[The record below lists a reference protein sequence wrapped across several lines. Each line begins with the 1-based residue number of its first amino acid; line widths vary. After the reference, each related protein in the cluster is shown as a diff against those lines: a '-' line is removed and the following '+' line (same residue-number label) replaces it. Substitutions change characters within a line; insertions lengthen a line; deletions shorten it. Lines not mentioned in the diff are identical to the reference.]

1 MAWKCPQ
8 CGFVHESDAA
18 RVCEACGYV
27 RAPGTLVLVA
37 EQTRRSLQV
46 GVDTAIGKEL
56 LETFAGADHAYAAD
70 PQFLLARDPVRG
82 GWSIAPAPGA
92 VNPTFLNGAELG
104 AAPAPLES
112 GAVIT
117 IGPERLRLRVEND
130 LDG

>member
-8 CGFVHESDAA
+8 CGFVHENEAA

-92 VNPTFLNGAELG
+92 VNPTFLNGAALG
-104 AAPAPLES
+104 AAPAPLEP

-117 IGPERLRLRVEND
+117 IGPERLRLRVENEP
-130 LDG
+130 